1 MDFKLYRRNITFLN
15 IKMWSDIMGI
25 LQQYIKADVNKE
37 NLLCFFCRELS
48 FFQEKFSFSFWGI
61 KIKIAVVKI
70 MTVLQ
75 NLKCTF
81 GWSFDYNLISGIIK
95 IKGLNVCTL
104 RVDAFK
110 VGRLSQE
117 FNLLFI
123 VFAKIC
129 VFIKQNSFLSDM
141 HLI

>member
-1 MDFKLYRRNITFLN
+1 
-15 IKMWSDIMGI
+15 MWSDIMGF

-37 NLLCFFCRELS
+37 NLLYFFCQELS
-48 FFQEKFSFSFWGI
+48 FLKENFSLSFWGI
-61 KIKIAVVKI
+61 EIKIAVVKV
-70 MTVLQ
+70 MTILQ

-95 IKGLNVCTL
+95 IKGLNVCTI

-123 VFAKIC
+123 VFPKIC
-129 VFIKQNSFLSDM
+129 VFIELNSFLSDM
-141 HLI
+141 YLI

>member
-1 MDFKLYRRNITFLN
+1 MYRHKIKFLH
-15 IKMWSDIMGI
+15 IRMWSNIMSI

-48 FFQEKFSFSFWGI
+48 FLKEKFSLSFGGI
-61 KIKIAVVKI
+61 EIKIAVVKI
-70 MTVLQ
+70 MTILQ

-141 HLI
+141 YLK

>member
-1 MDFKLYRRNITFLN
+1 MFLLPRA
-15 IKMWSDIMGI
+15 I
-25 LQQYIKADVNKE
+25 
-37 NLLCFFCRELS
+37 FFSREI
-48 FFQEKFSFSFWGI
+48 FVFFWGI
-61 KIKIAVVKI
+61 KIEIAVVKI

-81 GWSFDYNLISGIIK
+81 GWSFDYSLISGIIK

-141 HLI
+141 YYQLYTSKGIERLSSIIPDTAVFFYLFSFIKRCD

>member
-1 MDFKLYRRNITFLN
+1 
-15 IKMWSDIMGI
+15 MWSDIMGI

-37 NLLCFFCRELS
+37 NLLYFFCQELS
-48 FFQEKFSFSFWGI
+48 FLKEKFSLSFWGI
-61 KIKIAVVKI
+61 EIKIAVVKI
-70 MTVLQ
+70 MTILQ

-129 VFIKQNSFLSDM
+129 VFIKRNSFLSDM
-141 HLI
+141 YLI